1 MLLAALL
8 LLAGATPVP
17 AKGDTDRAECLKQC
31 AGAPKDA
38 TGQKLLACLAQCEA
52 PADAG
57 VPVPNTAG

>member
-8 LLAGATPVP
+8 LLASTPP
-17 AKGDTDRAECLKQC
+17 APAPTDTDRAECLKYC

-38 TGQKLLACLAQCEA
+38 TGQKLLACLNRCEA

-57 VPVPNTAG
+57 VPAR